1 MRSRQ
6 RRKVV
11 MSEEQNDSPAFRLRP
26 RRAAPK
32 SYYAV
37 RLEYSANPAA
47 FIRERP
53 RNITKR
59 RVFAQ
64 KSGSNSTKTAL
75 NQSYGSATPSK
86 STVISKEEREREERR
101 MLLHRDASQSI
112 TTDTLISPFMQRLR
126 LDELKPDSVY
136 EHNYITLR
144 IKQVQLPDADCRL
157 LCCTCS
163 SVDHSLP
170 EHRVK
175 VRLHN
180 DYADI
185 SKVKEG
191 KIISIAKFKTGPLIG
206 SISHDDDNEIIKL
219 TSSSQAD
226 STATASHDNGSSTTT
241 IKPIPSAQMYGSGN
255 APTVNTTTNNNS
267 SESSATSG
275 RTSTSI
281 KAEHGNQKSTLERS
295 SIDSDDK
302 NHPLTSSLDVGHEIK
317 TLPFNVIVASSGT
330 SNNKSLL
337 IPFVSITDMIE
348 QPTEPYVEMSPP
360 S

>member
-1 MRSRQ
+1 
-6 RRKVV
+6 

-64 KSGSNSTKTAL
+64 KSGSNSTRTAL

-101 MLLHRDASQSI
+101 MLLHRNASQSI

-170 EHRVK
+170 GKRVK
-175 VRLHN
+175 VKLYN

-191 KIISIAKFKTGPLIG
+191 KIISIAKFKTGPIIG
-206 SISHDDDNEIIKL
+206 SISHDDDHEINEP

-226 STATASHDNGSSTTT
+226 PAATASHDNDSTTTT

-255 APTVNTTTNNNS
+255 APTTNNKS

-275 RTSTSI
+275 KTSTSI
-281 KAEHGNQKSTLERS
+281 KVEHGNQRSTLKRS
-295 SIDSDDK
+295 SNDSDDN
-302 NHPLTSSLDVGHEIK
+302 NHPLTSSLNVGHEIK
-317 TLPFNVIVASSGT
+317 TLPFNVIVESSGT
-330 SNNKSLL
+330 SNNRSLL